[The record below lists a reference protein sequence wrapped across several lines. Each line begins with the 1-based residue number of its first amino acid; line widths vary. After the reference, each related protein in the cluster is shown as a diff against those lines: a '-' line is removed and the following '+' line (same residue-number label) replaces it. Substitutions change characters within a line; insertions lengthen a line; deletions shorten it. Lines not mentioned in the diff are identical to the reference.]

1 MKNLALLLILS
12 LTACGTNTAPPKA
25 LPITEK
31 TTLEEGIPYMI
42 GEINRTNLLTY
53 EHSQW
58 FQKEY
63 DFFKINPSWVAEM
76 KPLADGLTYTLFLGT
91 WCEDSQREV
100 PGMLKILD
108 ALEVP
113 AKDLTLYAMDED
125 KKTPQHFEEGL
136 EIINI
141 PTLIFYK
148 DGKEMNRIVEFP
160 VESLYQDMAKILKSE
175 AYQHAY
181 FDVANP

>member
-1 MKNLALLLILS
+1 MKKLVLLLLFS
-12 LTACGTNTAPPKA
+12 LTACGTTTTQPKA
-25 LPITEK
+25 LPVTEK
-31 TTLEEGIPYMI
+31 TTLEEGTPYMI
-42 GEINRTNLLTY
+42 GEINPTNLLTY

-63 DFFKINPSWVAEM
+63 DFFKLNPSWVAEM
-76 KPLADGLTYTLFLGT
+76 KPLAHGLTYTLFLGT

-108 ALEVP
+108 ALDVQ
-113 AKDLTLYAMDED
+113 AGDMTLYAMDED
-125 KKTPQHFEEGL
+125 KTTPQYFEEGL
-136 EIINI
+136 DIINI

-160 VESLYQDMAKILKSE
+160 VESLYKDMGKILKNE